1 MNIKN
6 VKKRETL
13 TFEQFLKVTD
23 KPFDKKNLSKEKRD
37 GFNTIKREKAY
48 DYVGYADPIFKHQ
61 SKIDYPSIFDPHQQG
76 TADVGIT
83 ENSKNKQ
90 KMKNKQINEFKE
102 NVERRVLSFDQFIE
116 KFDLA
121 PSIEEETPEMA
132 MDTDMGTDMDMDTES
147 EEMDMEM
154 DSEEGEMD
162 MDSEEGEMD
171 MDSEEEEDLDID
183 MEEDEDSGEE
193 ETEEEIEDEEGEEE

>member
-1 MNIKN
+1 MNIRN

-37 GFNTIKREKAY
+37 GLNTIKREKAY
-48 DYVGYADPIFKHQ
+48 DFVGYADAVFNHQ

-83 ENSKNKQ
+83 ENAKNKQ

-102 NVERRVLSFDQFIE
+102 TVERRVLSFDQFIE

-121 PSIEEETPEMA
+121 PSIEEETPEMGMA
-132 MDTDMGTDMDMDTES
+132 TEIDTDVDTDTEN
-147 EEMDMEM
+147 EEMKTV
-154 DSEEGEMD
+154 
-162 MDSEEGEMD
+162 

-183 MEEDEDSGEE
+183 MGEDEDSGEE
-193 ETEEEIEDEEGEEE
+193 ETEEEIEEDEEEIEEDEEEIEDKEDEEE

>member
-48 DYVGYADPIFKHQ
+48 DFVGYADAVFNQQ
-61 SKIDYPSIFDPHQQG
+61 SKIDYPSIFNPHQQG

-83 ENSKNKQ
+83 ENVKNKQ

-116 KFDLA
+116 KFDLS
-121 PSIEEETPEMA
+121 PSIEEETPETEMETEDPD
-132 MDTDMGTDMDMDTES
+132 MDPEIDMGIEDGNEV
-147 EEMDMEM
+147 EMGENEM
-154 DSEEGEMD
+154 EEGEEDFEMGEEE
-162 MDSEEGEMD
+162 MEEGE
-171 MDSEEEEDLDID
+171 EE
-183 MEEDEDSGEE
+183 MEKGEE
-193 ETEEEIEDEEGEEE
+193 EIEEEIEDEEKEEE